1 MHIDRIFLIYTN
13 LDAECQYPAKL
24 FETNIEDERLRIADR
39 IEELGEN
46 AVLID
51 RKVKNVYDSTDLND
65 YTNYWSQLRDT
76 TGRVIGLMG
85 LQVKM
90 EAYDKLIPPAVTEE
104 PFGISL
110 MTLYDSN
117 INLIW
122 QWDNCKDDNECG

>member
-24 FETNIEDERLRIADR
+24 FETNIEDERLRIAFR
-39 IEELGEN
+39 IRELGEN

>member
-24 FETNIEDERLRIADR
+24 FETNIEDERLRIRYR
-39 IEELGEN
+39 IRELGEN

>member
-1 MHIDRIFLIYTN
+1 M
-13 LDAECQYPAKL
+13 DAECQYPAKL
-24 FETNIEDERLRIADR
+24 FETNIEDERLQIAFRIR
-39 IEELGEN
+39 ELGEN

-122 QWDNCKDDNECG
+122 QWDNCKDDDECG